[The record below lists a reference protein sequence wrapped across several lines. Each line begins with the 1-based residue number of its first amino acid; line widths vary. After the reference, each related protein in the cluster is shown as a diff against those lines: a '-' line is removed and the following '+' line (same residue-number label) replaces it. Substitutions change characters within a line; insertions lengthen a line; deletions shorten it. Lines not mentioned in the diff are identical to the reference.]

1 MSSATPGQ
9 RTTRKTVV
17 GHVSSRS
24 GDKSIKVTVPYKTP
38 HPLYQKVVNR
48 QTVLHAHDEKN
59 ETKIGDTVEIMETRP
74 ISRLKRWR
82 VVSVLQKAVAAEG
95 AAISES
101 DVAAAVPTKTTKT
114 NEAAAPA
121 PEGQA

>member
-17 GHVSSRS
+17 GIVSSRS
-24 GDKSIKVTVPYKTP
+24 GDKSIKVTVPFKTP

-59 ETKIGDTVEIMETRP
+59 ETKVGDTVEIMETRP

-82 VVSVLQKAVAAEG
+82 VVSVLQKAVTAEG
-95 AAISES
+95 AISET
-101 DVAAAVPTKTTKT
+101 DVAAAVPTKTTKA